1 MKAAAYAQY
10 STYNQTDN
18 SIAYQMAK
26 IYEYCARNDITVSP
40 SHSYA
45 DEALSG
51 TNTEDRVEFLKM
63 LGAASNKEFEA
74 VIIYDIT
81 RGSRDVGDWFNFRK
95 TMSKLNIKVIAVEDK
110 LGDILNPNDFLVELI
125 NVGIG
130 QHAVLTTR
138 QKSMDGVAVK
148 AKDGVFLGGYAPLG
162 YDVVNQEY
170 VINES
175 EAATIRIIFNMYA
188 AGESYRAI
196 LERIKGAK
204 GKRGKPLGGN
214 SLNSILKNERYIGIY
229 SWNKRHIKKMREWAG
244 GGLNPNGVRI
254 ENKIPA
260 IIDLETWERVQRRMN
275 ENTKKATNK
284 AKREYLLTGLIEC
297 GCCGATYVG
306 HTSTNKKGYE
316 YKAYICGNKY
326 RTRTCKAKNGNAN
339 ILEEFVIMNLLEY
352 FGTMDFEAEAQKIAD
367 MVNAA
372 SADLTN
378 EKKELAELT
387 RKIANGLK
395 VLVDMPD
402 FEEMKEEVDAMRVRK
417 NELADIIARN
427 SVNNQKLDKN
437 KLVEF
442 FKESAASMDDNHIK
456 TTVKEHVTNII
467 AHADGSFT
475 VNVGVNLGVVHTTYC
490 GGRI

>member
-1 MKAAAYAQY
+1 MRAAAYARY
-10 STYNQTDN
+10 STDKQTDN

-26 IYEYCARNDITVSP
+26 IYEYCSRNDITVVS
-40 SHSYA
+40 SYA

-214 SLNSILKNERYIGIY
+214 SLNSILKNERYIGTY
-229 SWNKRHIKKMREWAG
+229 TWNKRHTKKMREWAG
-244 GGLNPNGVRI
+244 GGLNPKVVRL
-254 ENKIPA
+254 ENNLPP
-260 IIDLETWERVQRRMN
+260 IIDMETWERVQSRMKS
-275 ENTKKATNK
+275 NTKKPQTK
-284 AKREYLLTGLIEC
+284 Q
-297 GCCGATYVG
+297 
-306 HTSTNKKGYE
+306 S
-316 YKAYICGNKY
+316 
-326 RTRTCKAKNGNAN
+326 
-339 ILEEFVIMNLLEY
+339 
-352 FGTMDFEAEAQKIAD
+352 
-367 MVNAA
+367 
-372 SADLTN
+372 
-378 EKKELAELT
+378 
-387 RKIANGLK
+387 
-395 VLVDMPD
+395 
-402 FEEMKEEVDAMRVRK
+402 
-417 NELADIIARN
+417 
-427 SVNNQKLDKN
+427 
-437 KLVEF
+437 
-442 FKESAASMDDNHIK
+442 
-456 TTVKEHVTNII
+456 
-467 AHADGSFT
+467 GSIYSP
-475 VNVGVNLGVVHTTYC
+475 G
-490 GGRI
+490 